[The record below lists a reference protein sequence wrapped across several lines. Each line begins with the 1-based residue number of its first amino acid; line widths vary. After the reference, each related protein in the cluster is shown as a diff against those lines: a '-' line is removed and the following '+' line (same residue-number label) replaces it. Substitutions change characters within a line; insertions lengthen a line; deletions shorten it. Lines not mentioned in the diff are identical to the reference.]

1 MLDMNAVADGYLLQL
16 RSRVL
21 ELENSIDHCTNPEV
35 EKLTKE
41 VSTLED
47 LLEETQR

>member
-1 MLDMNAVADGYLLQL
+1 MVNFYQL

-21 ELENSIDHCTNPEV
+21 ELENPIDRGTSPEV

-41 VSTLED
+41 VSTLEA
-47 LLEETQR
+47 LLEETQP

>member
-1 MLDMNAVADGYLLQL
+1 MVIFYQL

-41 VSTLED
+41 ISTLEDLLD